1 MARQST
7 AKKERANKPDRVPVS
22 GSRDIMTV
30 FGKEDDF
37 VYRWV
42 NDINEAGSRILKFK
56 RGGYEFARNEL
67 GENDYVIGQEAV
79 YQSKNDGSIIRLP
92 VGTDKTGNPMHAYL
106 MRIKKEFYVE
116 DQNAKEKT
124 LREEEEAIMRAVN
137 DHVTAQDRKEM
148 YIGEETNLDM
158 KNIISR

>member
-7 AKKERANKPDRVPVS
+7 AKKERANKPTRVPVS

-30 FGKEDDF
+30 FGKEEDF

-67 GENDYVIGQEAV
+67 GSDEYVIGEEAV

-92 VGTDKTGNPMHAYL
+92 VGTDKAGQAMHAYL
-106 MRIKKEFYVE
+106 MRIKKEWYDE
-116 DQNAKEKT
+116 DQDLKEKE
-124 LREEEEAIMRAVN
+124 LQKEEEAIMRAVN
-137 DHVTAQDRKEM
+137 DYVSAEDRKEM
-148 YIGEETNLDM
+148 YLGNDTNLDT
-158 KNIISR
+158 KELTSR